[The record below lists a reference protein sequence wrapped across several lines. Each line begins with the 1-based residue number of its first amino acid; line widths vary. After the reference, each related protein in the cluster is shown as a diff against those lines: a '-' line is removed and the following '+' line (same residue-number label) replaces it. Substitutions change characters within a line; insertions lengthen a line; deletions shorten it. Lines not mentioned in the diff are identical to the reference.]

1 MEIARTSAGMT
12 MTDQKGALDGIKILD
27 LTRILAGPFCTQ
39 TLGDLGAEIIKVE
52 RPGGGDDTRRFGPPF
67 LKDDEGKDTIESAYF
82 MGANRNKKSVAIDIS
97 KLEGQALIKKIAAKA
112 DVLVENFKLGNLAR
126 YGLGYDDLK
135 EINPGLIYC
144 SITGFGQTGPYA
156 ERPGYDPLI
165 QAMGGIMSVTGD
177 PDGEPMKAGVPIAD
191 IMAGM
196 YATVAI
202 CAALRSREI
211 NGKGQYIDIGMLDTQ
226 AAWLSIQAMNYLV
239 GGENPE
245 RLGNGH
251 PNIVPYQVFA
261 TADGHIML
269 TIGNDL
275 QFQRFCEFA
284 DCIELAEDERF
295 ATNGARVKNR
305 ELLIKAMEPVL
316 TSKPS
321 QEWLAELEKLTIGCG
336 PINTVEQV
344 FADPHI
350 QDRGMVINM
359 PHEALSGRKVPL
371 VASPLRFSATPVT
384 YRHSPPVLGSNTDD
398 VLREVLDLDEEAI
411 KQLRSSKII

>member
-1 MEIARTSAGMT
+1 
-12 MTDQKGALDGIKILD
+12 MTDTKGALDGIMVLD

-39 TLGDLGAEIIKVE
+39 TLGDLGADVIKIE

-67 LKDDEGKDTIESAYF
+67 LKDDDGNDTIESAYF
-82 MGANRNKKSVAIDIS
+82 MGANRNKRSAAIDIS
-97 KLEGQALIKKIAAKA
+97 KPEGQALIRQIAEKA
-112 DVLVENFKLGNLAR
+112 DVVVENFKLGNLAR

-135 EINPGLIYC
+135 EINSGLVYC

-165 QAMGGIMSVTGD
+165 QAMGGIMSVTGA

-202 CAALRSREI
+202 CAALRSREVS
-211 NGKGQYIDIGMLDTQ
+211 GEGQYIDIGMLDTQ
-226 AAWLSIQAMNYLV
+226 AAWLSIQAMNYLI
-239 GGENPE
+239 GGENPV

-269 TIGNDL
+269 TIGNDA
-275 QFQRFCEFA
+275 QFRKFCEFA
-284 DCIELAEDERF
+284 GCVELADDERF
-295 ATNGARVKNR
+295 ATNGGRVKNR
-305 ELLIKAMEPVL
+305 EPLIEAMKPVL
-316 TSKPS
+316 ASKIS
-321 QEWLAELEKLTIGCG
+321 QMWLTELEKLTIGCG

-344 FADPHI
+344 FADPHV
-350 QDRGMVINM
+350 QDRGMVIKM
-359 PHEALSGRKVPL
+359 PHEALGGREIPL
-371 VASPLRFSATPVT
+371 VASPLRLSETPVT
-384 YRHSPPVLGSNTDD
+384 YRYSPPVLGSNTDE
-398 VLREVLDLDEEAI
+398 VLRDVLDLDDTALSGL
-411 KQLRSSKII
+411 KADNII

>member
-1 MEIARTSAGMT
+1 MM
-12 MTDQKGALDGIKILD
+12 DQKGALDGIKILD

-97 KLEGQALIKKIAAKA
+97 KVEGQALIKKIAAKA

-191 IMAGM
+191 LMAGM

-211 NGKGQYIDIGMLDTQ
+211 NRKGQYIDIGMLDTQ

-239 GGENPE
+239 GGENPK

-275 QFQRFCEFA
+275 QFRRFCEFA

-295 ATNGARVKNR
+295 ATNGARVQNR
-305 ELLIKAMEPVL
+305 ELLIEAMEPVL

-350 QDRGMVINM
+350 KNREMVINM
-359 PHEALSGRKVPL
+359 PHEALGGREIPL

-384 YRHSPPVLGSNTDD
+384 YRHSPPVLGSNTED

-411 KQLRSSKII
+411 KQLRSNKII

>member
-1 MEIARTSAGMT
+1 MM
-12 MTDQKGALDGIKILD
+12 DQKGALDGIKILD

-144 SITGFGQTGPYA
+144 SITGFGQTGPYD
-156 ERPGYDPLI
+156 ERPGYAPLI

-191 IMAGM
+191 LMAGM

-211 NGKGQYIDIGMLDTQ
+211 NRKGQYIDIGMLDTQ

-239 GGENPE
+239 GGENPK

-275 QFQRFCEFA
+275 QFRRFCEFA

-295 ATNGARVKNR
+295 ATNGARVQNR
-305 ELLIKAMEPVL
+305 ELLIEAMEPVL

-350 QDRGMVINM
+350 KNREMVINM
-359 PHEALSGRKVPL
+359 PHEALGGREIPL

-384 YRHSPPVLGSNTDD
+384 YRHSPPVLGSNTED

-411 KQLRSSKII
+411 KQLRSNKII